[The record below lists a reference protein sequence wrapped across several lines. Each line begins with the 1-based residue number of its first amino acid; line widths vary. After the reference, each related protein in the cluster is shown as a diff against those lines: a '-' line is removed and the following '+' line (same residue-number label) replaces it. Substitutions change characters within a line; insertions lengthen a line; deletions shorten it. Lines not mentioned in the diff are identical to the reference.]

1 MWYFP
6 FKIKCFQQI
15 LGLRPA
21 CWPWAPSASSMAPGT
36 RSTWR
41 KRRTR
46 GRQWPPPLWCSYCCT
61 AASGCGPVLPRLTS
75 FCCVFEAS
83 RCVSGGFPFVFMG
96 RWGREGLDKR
106 PRLGI
111 RFQVQADD
119 FHANSLT
126 SAKAVELFLKKFGDL
141 VEVPPTTPGP
151 KWSSFAQEMAI
162 FMGSHGFSRWFQRF
176 ESHLSPFEVAGR

>member
-1 MWYFP
+1 MLALGTFCLFYGSWYTEYLAQE
-6 FKIKCFQQI
+6 KNQ
-15 LGLRPA
+15 RA
-21 CWPWAPSASSMAPGT
+21 AVA
-36 RSTWR
+36 
-41 KRRTR
+41 
-46 GRQWPPPLWCSYCCT
+46 T
-61 AASGCGPVLPRLTS
+61 ATVVLLLLH
-75 FCCVFEAS
+75 
-83 RCVSGGFPFVFMG
+83 RCVRMRPGFASFDLVLLRFRGFSLRFGEVFPSFSWGVGAARASTSVRGWGSGS
-96 RWGREGLDKR
+96 
-106 PRLGI
+106 
-111 RFQVQADD
+111 QVQADD